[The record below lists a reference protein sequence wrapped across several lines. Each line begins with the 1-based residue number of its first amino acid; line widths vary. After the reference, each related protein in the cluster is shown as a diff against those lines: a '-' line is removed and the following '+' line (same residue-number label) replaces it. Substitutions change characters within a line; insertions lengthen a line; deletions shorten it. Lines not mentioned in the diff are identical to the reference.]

1 MTSEA
6 PGGISNHYNH
16 VDDAHV
22 LVRGE
27 QRTESDRPTTMVRDE
42 PDHTVS
48 EEGEGEG
55 SCGWRREGRRIL
67 SYTVRA
73 KTGEGLLEARE
84 KLRAAALRRSSDGIP
99 STERVVSSFF
109 LSTLLS
115 PASLYRR
122 ASSLFLYHDFFKPLS
137 IAHAGRPAP
146 PVSRVRVPILVWKDA

>member
-1 MTSEA
+1 M
-6 PGGISNHYNH
+6 
-16 VDDAHV
+16 

-27 QRTESDRPTTMVRDE
+27 QRTESDRPTTTVRDE
-42 PDHTVS
+42 PDRTVS
-48 EEGEGEG
+48 ERGEEAAAERGG
-55 SCGWRREGRRIL
+55 GGGEGRRIL
-67 SYTVRA
+67 SYIVRA

-122 ASSLFLYHDFFKPLS
+122 ASSPFLYPDSFKSLS
-137 IAHAGRPAP
+137 TPYAGRPVP
-146 PVSRVRVPILVWKDA
+146 PVSRSGPNFSLESRLNTRLCHLP